1 MVVSKEQI
9 MALPNLHGYLKYA
22 DSVVPF
28 RIEPIDRPT
37 VAPSFIQRPL
47 KPVVQKE
54 VKERALKLV
63 PPVSNGGS
71 NGNGNDETKIT
82 TRMINDI
89 DTGF

>member
-9 MALPNLHGYLKYA
+9 MALPNLHAYWKYA
-22 DSVVPF
+22 DTVVPF

-37 VAPSFIQRPL
+37 VAPSFVQRPL
-47 KPVVQKE
+47 VQKE

-71 NGNGNDETKIT
+71 NGSGNEGTKIT